1 MFSNEEIKS
10 AFRDP
15 IEDGNIE
22 KTLIHV
28 FNQGIEDNDVIII
41 CGSFFIM
48 ADVREFLKFDD
59 ESDFKDVNKVVVEW
73 LSEFI
78 SQSLFNFQ
86 LIKLN
91 SLDKA

>member
-1 MFSNEEIKS
+1 MICPVADIQKKIEEVKKLLFSNEEIKS

-59 ESDFKDVNKVVVEW
+59 ESDFKDVNKVVVE
-73 LSEFI
+73 
-78 SQSLFNFQ
+78 
-86 LIKLN
+86 
-91 SLDKA
+91 